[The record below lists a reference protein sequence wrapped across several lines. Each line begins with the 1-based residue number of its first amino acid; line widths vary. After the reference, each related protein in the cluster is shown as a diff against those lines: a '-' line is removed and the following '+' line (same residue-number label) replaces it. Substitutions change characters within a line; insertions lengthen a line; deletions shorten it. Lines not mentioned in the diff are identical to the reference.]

1 MTQLFEPT
9 IDEQIREVERELVQR
24 ERVYPKLV
32 ADKKLSRDMADRHMD
47 RMRAVLR
54 TLQAVKAATAFAE
67 AQAAEQ
73 EKRV

>member
-1 MTQLFEPT
+1 MS
-9 IDEQIREVERELVQR
+9 RSGEVERELVQR